1 MKSVL
6 NYGMNLLKENPVFGL
21 YLGICSTLAIT
32 INLNNALG
40 MGLSVII
47 ILTISNVVISAI
59 RKITPDE
66 IRIPVYI
73 VVIATLVKAIELLIK
88 AYAPAIDQALGI
100 FIPLIVVNCIILGR
114 AEAFASKNGVVASA
128 LDGLNMGVAYTLSLV
143 AMSLVRQILA
153 TGIVD
158 LSNPFTNTEIFSI
171 TLIPSQYTIP
181 IFSSAIGAF
190 LTFALLAAGVSAIKN
205 AEEKK
210 LKGAK

>member
-6 NYGMNLLKENPVFGL
+6 NYGMSLLKENPVFGL

-40 MGLSVII
+40 MGISVII

-114 AEAFASKNGVVASA
+114 AEAFARTAREKPFLGTWRKN
-128 LDGLNMGVAYTLSLV
+128 
-143 AMSLVRQILA
+143 
-153 TGIVD
+153 
-158 LSNPFTNTEIFSI
+158 
-171 TLIPSQYTIP
+171 
-181 IFSSAIGAF
+181 
-190 LTFALLAAGVSAIKN
+190 
-205 AEEKK
+205 
-210 LKGAK
+210 